1 MKRRDPEATRNAILE
16 AAEQVFSEK
25 GFAETATS
33 ELARRAGVTK
43 SLIHHHFGSKE
54 GLWDAIK
61 QREFGVYHAAQS
73 EMLDRPFTPDIDV
86 LIESVEVYFRFL
98 QSRPRF
104 ARMLTWMHL
113 EDDESCRVMG
123 ADLFAKGV
131 ERLVDGQN
139 KGLIRA
145 DVRPESILM
154 SFFGLV
160 EHWFLARNMMPH
172 LPDDQAVGDEQ
183 YLADILK
190 IFARGVAGPVVQT
203 AGENAPSADPDRG
216 SSAYDHSNPDSP
228 TS

>member
-54 GLWDAIK
+54 GLWDALK
-61 QREFGVYHAAQS
+61 QREFGIYHAAQS
-73 EMLDRPFTPDIDV
+73 EMLDRPVTPDIDV
-86 LIESVEVYFRFL
+86 LIESVAVYFRFL

-104 ARMLTWMHL
+104 ARILTWMHL

-131 ERLVDGQN
+131 ERLIDAQA

-160 EHWFLARNMMPH
+160 EHWFLARNMVPPGAH
-172 LPDDQAVGDEQ
+172 EPLEDEQ

-190 IFARGVAGPVVQT
+190 IFAHGVEGPAVRALTDAQPQAT
-203 AGENAPSADPDRG
+203 DPNAVPA
-216 SSAYDHSNPDSP
+216 AYRNPETDS
-228 TS
+228 